1 MSPSPPAPDISQLL
15 YSFMLTS
22 WSAVE
27 AITEVLTKLFK
38 AVSWPLVALGFIFLF
53 KNEIASVV
61 GKLKEMKWLKSG
73 PISAEFRDEDRN
85 QFVRDIS
92 SVIAPP
98 SLISPP
104 STTEAEDA
112 QHRPIPVTSRT
123 VDIDGDGI
131 AELVVVS
138 QDGPYWSTL
147 RVYRFSAPD
156 SFLGNARFVEIV
168 NLSGIFNWN
177 IRSRLNANPL
187 IVVDI
192 DDPDSTLPHAAN
204 DKLLR
209 KTFAWMDDELTL
221 LNEEHMVKSFTTYD
235 MTQDAAREI
244 EELLAVKNALMEEV
258 LKRTDANHELQRQV
272 IDADAAFAVYL
283 DSETSWHYTYW
294 SGGSIR
300 SIAALAVKKRLLS
313 ERIKILEDWLNRD
326 EGEMW

>member
-1 MSPSPPAPDISQLL
+1 
-15 YSFMLTS
+15 MLAS

-73 PISAEFRDEDRN
+73 PISAEFRDKDRN
-85 QFVRDIS
+85 QFVQDIS

-98 SLISPP
+98 SLVRPP
-104 STTEAEDA
+104 RITEEEDF

-147 RVYRFSAPD
+147 RVYRFCAPD
-156 SFLGNARFVEIV
+156 GFLGNARFVEIA
-168 NLSGIFNWN
+168 NLSGLLNWN
-177 IRSRLNANPL
+177 IRSRLNASPL

-192 DDPDSTLPHAAN
+192 DDPDSELPHAAN

-209 KTFAWMDDELTL
+209 KTFAWMNDELTL
-221 LNEEHMVKSFTTYD
+221 VNEERMAKSLTTYD

-244 EELLAVKNALMEEV
+244 EELVAVKNALIEQV
-258 LKRTDANHELQRQV
+258 LGRTDANRELQRQV
-272 IDADAAFAVYL
+272 IDADAAFGVYL

-313 ERIKILEDWLNRD
+313 ERVKILEDWLNRD
-326 EGEMW
+326 EGDMW